1 MTVAKYA
8 VFWCFLIVTGC
19 SSPADNAG
27 APASGG
33 STGCEKT
40 CNAEYDT
47 CAGRFSGIPGDASGA
62 LGPNAIC
69 PDQMKSCLRR
79 CLH

>member
-8 VFWCFLIVTGC
+8 VFFGLLIVAGC
-19 SSPADNAG
+19 SSGSDNDA

-47 CAGRFSGIPGDASGA
+47 CAGRFSGVPGDTFGS
-62 LGPNAIC
+62 LGPNNIC